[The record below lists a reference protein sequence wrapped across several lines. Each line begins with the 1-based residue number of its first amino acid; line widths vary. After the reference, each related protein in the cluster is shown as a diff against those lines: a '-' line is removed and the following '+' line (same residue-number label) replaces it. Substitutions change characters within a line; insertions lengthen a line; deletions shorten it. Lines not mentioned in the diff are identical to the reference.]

1 MLSRFTMVLFI
12 TLAMLGSNSVQAQST
27 DYLKHGKI
35 FNLCSYKRQCTKC
48 YTCDKD
54 RFEVKIKNNTTK
66 AITAISVKFYSEVF
80 NRILEK
86 DTKIEADIIRG
97 KQIGHFYMC
106 VPNGQHWII
115 SKITYDDGS
124 TQSFTLA
131 DRMEDFMQ
139 EPDECDCN
147 D

>member
-1 MLSRFTMVLFI
+1 MLSRFTVLLFI
-12 TLAMLGSNSVQAQST
+12 TMALFCNTSVQAQTT
-27 DYLKHGKI
+27 DYLKHGKL
-35 FNLCSYKRQCTKC
+35 FNLCSFKKQCTKC

-54 RFEVKIKNNTTK
+54 RYEVKIKNNTNKT
-66 AITAISVKFYSEVF
+66 ITGVSVKFYSEVF

-86 DTKIEADIIRG
+86 DTKIEADMIRG

-106 VPNGQHWII
+106 VPDGRHWII

-124 TQSFTLA
+124 TQDFTLA
-131 DRMEDFMQ
+131 DRMETFLQ